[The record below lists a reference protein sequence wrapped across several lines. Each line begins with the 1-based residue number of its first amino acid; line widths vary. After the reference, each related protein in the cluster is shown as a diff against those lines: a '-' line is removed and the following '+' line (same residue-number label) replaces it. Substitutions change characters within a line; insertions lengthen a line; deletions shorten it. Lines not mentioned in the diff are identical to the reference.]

1 MLIVRVIAC
10 VIPVGSGCTGNLFT
24 VVIISA
30 VGYWL
35 HDTIFLIPLVN
46 EQDAIPSGKVEK
58 TSLRLN

>member
-10 VIPVGSGCTGNLFT
+10 VIPVGSGYIVNQYIVG
-24 VVIISA
+24 IISA